1 MSETLTIGVV
11 IPSYNEGNDLIET
24 LKTVFNQT
32 TPFAEVIVVD
42 DSLDGTDVLV
52 TSTFGST
59 VRLIHREKPL
69 GRCSARNIGVEL
81 SSSDVVII
89 LNADV
94 HLPPNFCEVLKQKYI
109 DLGCDALGVDV
120 IISNTQH
127 L

>member
-1 MSETLTIGVV
+1 MSENLTIGVV
-11 IPSYNEGNDLIET
+11 IPSYNEGNDLIEI
-24 LKTVFNQT
+24 LNTVFNQT
-32 TPFAEVIVVD
+32 IPFAEVIVVD

-52 TSTFGST
+52 TSTFGNA

-81 SSSDVVII
+81 SSSDVLII

-109 DLGCDALGVDV
+109 DLGCDALGVDL
-120 IISNTQH
+120 IDF
-127 L
+127 